1 MRFLAVALFVVIIS
15 LEFVQA
21 QSFYAMRRPRNL
33 LVMGGTGT
41 THYKGDLQ
49 DPGKLAKTRF
59 NILVGAEYFFFP
71 RISARAEL
79 TYFRLAGSD
88 AVSKD
93 PERRDRNLSFFSDN
107 IELSTVATLSLLK
120 TPKAFYQ
127 RPILNLYGF
136 GGVGLL
142 FFNPKTERDNG
153 DKVALQKIRTE
164 GVFYSRFQPV
174 IMGGAGVKYQYNP
187 FVNIILEVGY
197 RLSFTDHLDDV
208 SAKRYAFLA
217 DGVTPDPRADYVLT
231 DPIAIELN
239 KRATG
244 PASVRGNPA
253 NNDGYIL
260 MNVKVQY
267 YLRKEI
273 FAGSQKNLYN
283 KKRKWY
289 YRNR

>member
-1 MRFLAVALFVVIIS
+1 MRFLASVLLFVIIS
-15 LEFVQA
+15 FESVQA
-21 QSFYAMRRPRNL
+21 QSFYAVRRPRNL
-33 LVMGGTGT
+33 IVMGGTGT

-59 NILVGAEYFFFP
+59 NILAGAEYFFLP

-79 TYFRLAGSD
+79 AYFRLAGSD
-88 AVSKD
+88 AVSSD

-107 IELSTVATLSLLK
+107 IELSTVATVSLLK

-127 RPILNLYGF
+127 RPLLNLYGF
-136 GGVGLL
+136 GGIGLL

-153 DKVALQKIRTE
+153 EKVALQPIRTE
-164 GVFYSRFQPV
+164 GVYYSRFQPV
-174 IMGGAGVKYQYNP
+174 IMGGAGIKYQYNP
-187 FVNIILEVGY
+187 LVNIVLEVGY

-208 SAKRYAFLA
+208 AASRYH
-217 DGVTPDPRADYVLT
+217 GDPRADYVLT
-231 DPIAIELN
+231 DPLAIELN

-253 NNDGYIL
+253 NNDGYLL

-267 YLRKEI
+267 YLKKEI